1 MYAKFDQTKA
11 PLIIIEFTGEK
22 ANAQNFAHYL
32 RSLEENYARKEQIAL
47 VFDARKALDLNP
59 LYQMKQAYWLRQNKA
74 LIERYCQGVAYV
86 VPNSFLRTMLGLV
99 FKIQPNPVPFKVF
112 SNLDAGLVWAA
123 SQLEVQ

>member
-22 ANAQNFAHYL
+22 ANAQSFAHYL
-32 RSLEENYARKEQIAL
+32 RSLEENYAREEQIAL

-112 SNLDAGLVWAA
+112 ENLDAGLVWAE

>member
-22 ANAQNFAHYL
+22 ANAQNFADYL
-32 RSLEENYARKEQIAL
+32 KGLEANYARKESIAL

-59 LYQMKQAYWLRQNKA
+59 LYQMKQAYWLRQNKDV
-74 LIERYCQGVAYV
+74 IERYCQGVAYV

-99 FKIQPNPVPFKVF
+99 FKIQPSPVPFKVF
-112 SNLDAGLVWAA
+112 ENLDAGLVWAT
-123 SQLEVQ
+123 SRLEP

>member
-22 ANAQNFAHYL
+22 ANVQNFANYL
-32 RSLEENYARKEQIAL
+32 KGLEANYARKESIAL

-59 LYQMKQAYWLRQNKA
+59 LYQMKQAYWLRQNKDV
-74 LIERYCQGVAYV
+74 IERYCQGVAYV

-99 FKIQPNPVPFKVF
+99 FKIQPSPVPFKVF
-112 SNLDAGLVWAA
+112 ENLDAGLVWAT
-123 SQLEVQ
+123 SRLEPQ